1 MKLSSSPRSLHIRCS
16 LNPKNQTMEH
26 LPLCAISLNVLW
38 IWILRFL
45 HTRDTV
51 NEADAC
57 ELVRYLIC
65 LEA

>member
-1 MKLSSSPRSLHIRCS
+1 
-16 LNPKNQTMEH
+16 MEH